1 MCCGSDVKCDIKVT
15 EFEDGY
21 QIKITGKDVK
31 EALKPE
37 NLKKCIE
44 SCCSGEAPFKDLCGR

>member
-1 MCCGSDVKCDIKVT
+1 MCFGSDVKCDIKVT
-15 EFEDGY
+15 ELEDGY

-44 SCCSGEAPFKDLCGR
+44 SCCSGKVPFKDFCCR